1 MKKDLSE
8 LSLTDLKSLYD
19 LLTEGFVDGHS
30 TQRIAIEAEGFQ
42 YGHEKW
48 KERKKIRSKQ
58 LRKIEK
64 AIQEKA
70 SEYDF

>member
-1 MKKDLSE
+1 MKRNLRE
-8 LSLTDLKSLYD
+8 LSLTDLKSLYE
-19 LLTEGFVDGHS
+19 LLTEGFVDGRS
-30 TQRIAIEAEGFQ
+30 TQRISIEAEGFQ

-48 KERKKIRSKQ
+48 KERKEIRSKQ
-58 LRKIEK
+58 LRNIEK

>member
-8 LSLTDLKSLYD
+8 LSLTDLKSLYE
-19 LLTEGFVDGHS
+19 LLTDGFVDGHS
-30 TQRIAIEAEGFQ
+30 TQRISIEAEGFQ

-48 KERKKIRSKQ
+48 KERKEIRSKQ
-58 LRKIEK
+58 LRNIEK